1 MLQNKLYSIES
12 IDLEGS
18 KDMIKAQIR
27 LDQEHPIFDGHF
39 PDNPIL
45 PGVCTVQI
53 VTELMGS
60 ALGKEFML
68 TKASNIKYLGFISPV
83 LSPVLRFE
91 MILRNLDN
99 GAVACNTSVL
109 AKDQVV
115 CSFKA
120 EYVTFPKFS
129 SHTPR

>member
-12 IDLEGS
+12 IDLEFEGH
-18 KDMIKAQIR
+18 DQGTDR
-27 LDQEHPIFDGHF
+27 LDQDIHFDGHF
-39 PDNPIL
+39 PIIPSCGCLHGTDRHGIMDLRWKGIN
-45 PGVCTVQI
+45 
-53 VTELMGS
+53 
-60 ALGKEFML
+60 
-68 TKASNIKYLGFISPV
+68 KASNIKYLGFISPV